1 MYSFCDELFLH
12 GSFCSA
18 VPGNTGLDW
27 SHVGDVVEVVFEAVV
42 VVVVVVLV
50 VVVVVV
56 ASVVVV
62 VVDSSGVVG
71 GSGGMQ

>member
-42 VVVVVVLV
+42 VVVAELVVLL
-50 VVVVVV
+50 VVV